1 MIDKIMGIGQYL
13 ALALRALEQAQNDY
27 IKKEKLESVAETI
40 QGCAVA
46 AAIAGVGS
54 GWLPGAGSLV
64 ATGVWVATI
73 WGMYIKV
80 NHDLEIKIKDN
91 VLKSLASAFLT
102 NIIASAGSLVIAYA
116 LSFVVGFIPGFGT
129 VGAIAIDG
137 FLGYITVYASG
148 LLYIR
153 FLTKVLHAK
162 GNLDFSDLDVKTI
175 AKETIK
181 ESNVK
186 DIIKEGRASFKEAKK
201 EGKFKKKE

>member
-1 MIDKIMGIGQYL
+1 M
-13 ALALRALEQAQNDY
+13 
-27 IKKEKLESVAETI
+27 
-40 QGCAVA
+40 
-46 AAIAGVGS
+46 
-54 GWLPGAGSLV
+54 PGAGSLV

-80 NHDLEIKIKDN
+80 NHDLGIKIKDN

-129 VGAIAIDG
+129 VGAIVIDG

-153 FLTKVLHAK
+153 FLTKVLHVK

-175 AKETIK
+175 A
-181 ESNVK
+181 NVK

-201 EGKFKKKE
+201 EGKFKKKD